1 MGLPFLRVLLEG
13 LEVLAL
19 LLFTAPALLG
29 RVRLVVNF
37 VFPV

>member
-19 LLFTAPALLG
+19 PLFTAPALLG
-29 RVRLVVNF
+29 RAILVVNF
-37 VFPV
+37 ALPV